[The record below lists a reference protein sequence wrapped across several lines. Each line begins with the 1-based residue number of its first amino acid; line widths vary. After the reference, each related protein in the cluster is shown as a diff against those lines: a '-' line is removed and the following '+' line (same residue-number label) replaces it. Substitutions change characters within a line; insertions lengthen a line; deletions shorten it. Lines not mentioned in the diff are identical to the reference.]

1 MTSLAITRA
10 YQQSFESHPH
20 TTLAVTGGFFNAL
33 GDFVAQISQ
42 IVVSYPSMYSETAQ
56 LMYHIERITKSTKT
70 TTCYALCV
78 SSVLVLRSVSL
89 VPACSLDRD

>member
-1 MTSLAITRA
+1 MTSFAITRA

-42 IVVSYPSMYSETAQ
+42 IVVSYPSMYSETVN
-56 LMYHIERITKSTKT
+56 Y
-70 TTCYALCV
+70 
-78 SSVLVLRSVSL
+78 
-89 VPACSLDRD
+89 